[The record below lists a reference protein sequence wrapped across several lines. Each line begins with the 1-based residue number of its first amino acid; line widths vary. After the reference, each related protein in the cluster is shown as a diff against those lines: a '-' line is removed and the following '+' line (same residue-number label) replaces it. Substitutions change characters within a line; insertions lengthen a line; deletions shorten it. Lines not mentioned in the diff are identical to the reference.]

1 MPAVYGLGDPGK
13 YPGSCEE
20 RLAMWLLV
28 PPLPRRCRRQWQRPR
43 RPRPRSL
50 DSLSAMACPLPPCAV
65 LDILARVD
73 DAMLQRLG
81 AEPGGCVPVD
91 AEEMARLLALP
102 EVAAGMA
109 RVPGGSAANVMKGL
123 AGLGQGNLKVA
134 FVGMVGTDEVGAEYQ
149 ASIAAKGVRP
159 LLLEAGSGAPTATCL
174 CLVTPDG
181 QRTMRTALCAA
192 LELSTPQQL
201 PPPLA
206 PSPHSG
212 GADANNLG
220 NVSSSDAQAG
230 SVGSPALLHCEG
242 YSLYRPEVAAA
253 AMRAARAA
261 GARVSLD
268 LASFEVV
275 KNCWAQLDSLL
286 QVRCGAADAPAAALA
301 LLVLLLTLLAALHY
315 RISHRGL

>member
-1 MPAVYGLGDPGK
+1 
-13 YPGSCEE
+13 
-20 RLAMWLLV
+20 
-28 PPLPRRCRRQWQRPR
+28 
-43 RPRPRSL
+43 
-50 DSLSAMACPLPPCAV
+50 V

-73 DAMLQRLG
+73 DAVLQRLG

-123 AGLGQGNLKVA
+123 AGLGQGSLKVA

-159 LLLEAGSGAPTATCL
+159 LLLEAGSGAPTGTCL

-206 PSPHSG
+206 PSPPSG
-212 GADANNLG
+212 GADASNLG
-220 NVSSSDAQAG
+220 NGSSSSSSGPQAG
-230 SVGSPALLHCEG
+230 STSASAGSPALLHCEG
-242 YSLYRPEVAAA
+242 YSLYRPKVAAA

-286 QVRCGAADAPAAALA
+286 QVRCAAADTDA
-301 LLVLLLTLLAALHY
+301 LLLHWHCC
-315 RISHRGL
+315 R

>member
-1 MPAVYGLGDPGK
+1 
-13 YPGSCEE
+13 
-20 RLAMWLLV
+20 MWLLV

-159 LLLEAGSGAPTATCL
+159 LLLEAGSGAPPPPPASAWSPPMASARCAPR
-174 CLVTPDG
+174 CAPPWSSA
-181 QRTMRTALCAA
+181 RRSSCRPHWRPARTAAVL
-192 LELSTPQQL
+192 TP
-201 PPPLA
+201 
-206 PSPHSG
+206 
-212 GADANNLG
+212 
-220 NVSSSDAQAG
+220 
-230 SVGSPALLHCEG
+230 
-242 YSLYRPEVAAA
+242 
-253 AMRAARAA
+253 
-261 GARVSLD
+261 
-268 LASFEVV
+268 
-275 KNCWAQLDSLL
+275 
-286 QVRCGAADAPAAALA
+286 
-301 LLVLLLTLLAALHY
+301 TT
-315 RISHRGL
+315 